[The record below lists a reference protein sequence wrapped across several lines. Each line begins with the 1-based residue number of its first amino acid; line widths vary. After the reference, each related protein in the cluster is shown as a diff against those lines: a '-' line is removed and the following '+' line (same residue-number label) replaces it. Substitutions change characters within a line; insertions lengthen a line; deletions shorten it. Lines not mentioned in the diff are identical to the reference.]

1 LGRSWFSAFVFI
13 CLGLLPELSVQASIF
28 MFGAVGVFLGLAV
41 DFDCIYKFVK
51 YDTTNSQSGESP
63 LHNRSPVTA
72 PVRLYFVKNF

>member
-1 LGRSWFSAFVFI
+1 
-13 CLGLLPELSVQASIF
+13 